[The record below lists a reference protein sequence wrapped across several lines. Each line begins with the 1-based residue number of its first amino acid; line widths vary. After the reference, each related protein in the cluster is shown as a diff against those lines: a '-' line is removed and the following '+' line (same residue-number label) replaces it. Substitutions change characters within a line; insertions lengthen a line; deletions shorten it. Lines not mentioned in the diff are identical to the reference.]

1 MAEHLTTTPS
11 GIEIVFEDGLP
22 DPETK
27 KRKRRRYTVDGAQYP
42 SVTTVL
48 GVMAKDGL
56 QWAAETLTVEA
67 MLELARNDV
76 PLAELDVE
84 KALLIAEQLEL
95 RFRQIWDA
103 KAEIGTA
110 MHELPLETW
119 LPGFEVIQNEVMVA
133 SKHHGFA
140 GRFDYFGRYEGRL
153 VRLDIKTTEK
163 IDRYKDGRA
172 KRPYN
177 EHLAQLGGYEIA
189 AAECGYPTADLSGVL
204 RVTRDGSDTD
214 LYLCRPRERLFVAA
228 LALYK
233 AQREHPASVAS
244 G

>member
-1 MAEHLTTTPS
+1 
-11 GIEIVFEDGLP
+11 
-22 DPETK
+22 
-27 KRKRRRYTVDGAQYP
+27 
-42 SVTTVL
+42 
-48 GVMAKDGL
+48 
-56 QWAAETLTVEA
+56 
-67 MLELARNDV
+67 
-76 PLAELDVE
+76 
-84 KALLIAEQLEL
+84 
-95 RFRQIWDA
+95 
-103 KAEIGTA
+103 
-110 MHELPLETW
+110 
-119 LPGFEVIQNEVMVA
+119 MVA

-214 LYLCRPRERLFVAA
+214 LYLCRPRERLFMAA
-228 LALYK
+228 LDLYK
-233 AQREHPASVAS
+233 AQREQPASVAS

>member
-22 DPETK
+22 DENGK
-27 KRKRRRYTVDGAQYP
+27 KKRRRYTVDGAQYP

-56 QWAAETLTVEA
+56 QWAAEKLTVEA
-67 MLELARNDV
+67 MLELARNGVD
-76 PLAELDVE
+76 LEQLDVD
-84 KALLIAEQLEL
+84 KALAVAQQLEI
-95 RFRQIWDA
+95 RFDQVWKG

-110 MHELPLETW
+110 MHELPLSTW
-119 LPGFEVIQNEVMVA
+119 LPHFEVLQNEEMVA

-140 GRFDYFGRYEGRL
+140 GRFDYFGQYKGRL
-153 VRLDIKTTEK
+153 VRLDIKTTET

-172 KRPYN
+172 KLPYK

-214 LYLCRPRERLFVAA
+214 LYLCRPRERLFMAA
-228 LALYK
+228 LDLYK
-233 AQREHPASVAS
+233 AQREHPPA
-244 G
+244 